1 MHFINLDYIKSYF
14 IDLNTLMGGL
24 IECCRKP
31 NFKKNLGFKQ
41 KLIEER
47 Y

>member
-1 MHFINLDYIKSYF
+1 
-14 IDLNTLMGGL
+14 MGGI

-31 NFKKNLGFKQ
+31 NYKKNLGFKQ

-47 Y
+47 YHLFK